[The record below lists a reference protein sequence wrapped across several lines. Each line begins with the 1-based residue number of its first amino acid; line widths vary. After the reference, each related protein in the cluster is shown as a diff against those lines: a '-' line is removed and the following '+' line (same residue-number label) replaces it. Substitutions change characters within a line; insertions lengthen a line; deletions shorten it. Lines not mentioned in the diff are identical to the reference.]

1 VTPAEALAPQPPP
14 THSEES
20 RSVTDWLTNG
30 PSLDPE
36 LVELLIARREQG
48 RARYGTELETH
59 NGRDPR
65 VDALQEALDL
75 VAYLGQAAM
84 EREGI
89 GKIDPVLLDAFVL
102 SGLLLGALAGHL
114 GLRSSDEPEPR

>member
-1 VTPAEALAPQPPP
+1 
-14 THSEES
+14 
-20 RSVTDWLTNG
+20 
-30 PSLDPE
+30 
-36 LVELLIARREQG
+36 
-48 RARYGTELETH
+48 
-59 NGRDPR
+59 